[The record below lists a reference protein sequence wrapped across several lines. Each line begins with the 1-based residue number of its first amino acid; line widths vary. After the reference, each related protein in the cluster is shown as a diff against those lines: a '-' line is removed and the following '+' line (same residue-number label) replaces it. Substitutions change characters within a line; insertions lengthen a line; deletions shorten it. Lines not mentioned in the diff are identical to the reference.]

1 MTSQQKNQK
10 PELKTPPGEATGPE
24 LPPSG
29 PEPKA
34 FPTQFARIFFGA
46 LILLILYFSYLI
58 VKPYLIEIFLAL
70 VLFFTTKP
78 IYLALNR
85 LFRGWRMLSSALT
98 CLLLTILIILPLLTL
113 TGIVAGQALE
123 LYSTVS
129 KGLQSG
135 YLWQQLSDKLAFLEE
150 YVEHL
155 NLPIHP
161 DQVKPE
167 ELVQAAL
174 ARASGFIYTNTVG
187 LIKGFTSFFFSLT
200 IIIFVTFFLF
210 LDGDVFIEEIKK
222 LSPLDAAHNEEI
234 LGDVEAT
241 IKATLKGTVIV
252 AFIQGFLG
260 GLGFWLFGVPQSA
273 FWGTIMMPASV
284 IPVVGTALIWVPASL
299 YLFLLGQYGSALG
312 LTLWSAIVV
321 GSVDNLVRPY
331 FSRGARPIPT
341 IFVLFSIMGGI
352 SYFGMVGFI
361 LGPLILSFLLSLLR
375 IYQIT
380 ILKMPWPSTEPPPPT
395 PEASPPCEAAATTE
409 PQIPE
414 SED

>member
-1 MTSQQKNQK
+1 MTSQHKEQK
-10 PELKTPPGEATGPE
+10 PEVKNSSGDAAGPE

-29 PEPKA
+29 PSLRA

-46 LILLILYFSYLI
+46 LTLLILYFSYLI

-85 LFRGWRMLSSALT
+85 LFRGWRMLSSAIT

-161 DQVKPE
+161 DQIKPE
-167 ELVQAAL
+167 ELVRAAL
-174 ARASGFIYTNTVG
+174 AKASGFIYTNTVG
-187 LIKGFTSFFFSLT
+187 LVKGFTSFFFSLT

-234 LGDVEAT
+234 FGDIEAT

-260 GLGFWLFGVPQSA
+260 GFGFWLFGVPQSA
-273 FWGTIMMPASV
+273 FWGTIMVPASV

-299 YLFLLGQYGSALG
+299 YLFFLGHHSSAIG
-312 LTLWSAIVV
+312 LTLWSAIVI

-331 FSRGARPIPT
+331 FSKGARPIPT
-341 IFVLFSIMGGI
+341 VLILFSIMGGI
-352 SYFGMVGFI
+352 SYFGIVGFI
-361 LGPLILSFLLSLLR
+361 LGPLILSFLLSLLS

-380 ILKMPWPSTEPPPPT
+380 ILKVPRQLTEPPPPA
-395 PEASPPCEAAATTE
+395 PEDSSPSEASKATENQT
-409 PQIPE
+409 PE
-414 SED
+414 SEL